1 MSLEQRNK
9 IVSIGDEETS
19 LGFKLSGIS
28 QVFTEEP
35 KQAASLLRTL
45 SEDPE
50 IAILIITEDVA
61 KANRDLINRIQINPY
76 PVIVEVPGKK
86 AKYESA
92 EDRVRALIKMALG
105 IDVEA
110 E

>member
-1 MSLEQRNK
+1 MSSEQRNK
-9 IVSIGDEETS
+9 IVSIGDEETA

-28 QVFTEEP
+28 QVFTESP
-35 KQAASLLRTL
+35 QKAAPILRSL

-50 IAILIITEDVA
+50 VAILIITEEVA
-61 KANRDLINRIQINPY
+61 KANRVLIRRIQMNPY

-92 EDRVRALIKMALG
+92 EDKVRALIKMALG
-105 IDVEA
+105 IDVETD
-110 E
+110 